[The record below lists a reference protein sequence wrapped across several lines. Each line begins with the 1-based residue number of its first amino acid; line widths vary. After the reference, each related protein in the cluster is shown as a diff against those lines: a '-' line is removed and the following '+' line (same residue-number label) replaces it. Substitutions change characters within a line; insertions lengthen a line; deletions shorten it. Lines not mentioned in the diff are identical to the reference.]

1 MKRLFHRGYS
11 AQLGVALLVAAMG
24 ACNTK
29 NGGTDDV
36 LVKPTGGKPTLK
48 PVTNA
53 DATGTSNRPKALT
66 TQEALR
72 FIKDNC
78 GKCHSPGKPLYA
90 AWGLPEEDV
99 LLKDVTW
106 LEGNALSQTA
116 YQAMVNKLVIM
127 EKKIDDLG
135 KPPSAMPPEF
145 ESEAESKK
153 LGSMVAWF
161 QDTFPAA
168 VKEAH
173 VRFGDDAPFRAVIQV
188 DLSYKCNKLVSG
200 QVFQSRFA
208 GKALGS
214 ESYAVDANLLS
225 DEEKASPANE
235 NIRKKV
241 VDGFLANETYRKKF
255 EDYAIGSLARRI
267 ANSGDIE
274 RKGASAQPAVVPAAR
289 ADLQQE
295 FSQLVKKYYKN
306 VSYPQI
312 FLLNKVMVT
321 SNTAPL
327 YSVAQSGENCA
338 TPAANTWA
346 ECTLSEKRA
355 NFFGTRGFL
364 LSKPTSMFEN
374 NNNYGR
380 GGDTFSTIFGEV
392 LMANTDGVSGEAPKP
407 IPECLNVTKDKR
419 WKYKKIGEKEGIA
432 AWGAIAIPFYG
443 RVCQGCHLNRH
454 LAAASVVFRPFGLA
468 GEVITPDAVTDAP
481 GTRVPVAPYN
491 SVIQLRSAPA
501 EQKFQVY
508 HTDAAASVFQPVDQ
522 KFYRDLLEELNNP
535 EATCFPDARDP
546 QNKEKAVKANSIA
559 KYAETLIYQNDS
571 KDSKVRG
578 TAAVRGLNR
587 FLPSVF
593 LNNKA
598 TNLEVISAVNS
609 AFENNEGKLEPMLRA
624 FFSTETFACSAD

>member
-11 AQLGVALLVAAMG
+11 AQIGVALLVAAMG

-29 NGGTDDV
+29 NDTK
-36 LVKPTGGKPTLK
+36 LIKPVGGKPTLEA
-48 PVTNA
+48 VTNA
-53 DATGTSNRPKALT
+53 DAKGTSNRPKALT
-66 TQEALR
+66 TQEALK

-78 GKCHSPGKPLYA
+78 GECHLPGKPLNA

-116 YQAMVNKLVIM
+116 YQAMVNKLVAM
-127 EKKIDDLG
+127 EKKVDDLG

-145 ESEAESKK
+145 KSEAESKK
-153 LGSMVAWF
+153 LGSMVSWF

-200 QVFQSRFA
+200 QVFQTRFA
-208 GKALGS
+208 EKALGAAS
-214 ESYAVDANLLS
+214 HAVDANLLS
-225 DEEKASPANE
+225 DEEKAAPANE

-241 VDGFLANETYRKKF
+241 VDGFLANDTYRKKF

-267 ANSGDIE
+267 ANAGDIAS
-274 RKGASAQPAVVPAAR
+274 KGATAMPAVNLAAR
-289 ADLQQE
+289 TDLQQE
-295 FSQLVKKYYKN
+295 FSQLVKKYYKD

-468 GEVITPDAVTDAP
+468 GEVITPDAITDAP
-481 GTRVPVAPYN
+481 GNRVPVAPYN

-508 HTDAAASVFQPVDQ
+508 HTDATASVFQPVDQ

-571 KDSKVRG
+571 KDSRVRG